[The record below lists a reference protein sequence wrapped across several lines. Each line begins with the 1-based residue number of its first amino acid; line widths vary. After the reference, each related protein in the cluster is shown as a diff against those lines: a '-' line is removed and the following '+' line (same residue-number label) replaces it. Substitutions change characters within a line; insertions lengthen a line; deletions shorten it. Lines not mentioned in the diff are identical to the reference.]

1 MLAACCRGGW
11 CCGCSCRGG
20 RCPGASPSH
29 CASAWPAAGCGSS
42 PSLGG
47 SGSRSSVR
55 CQTLLPGDIGFLIR
69 IGKRSMFKYITGKN
83 SQFLGGSWEV
93 YPLPVVE
100 VPPQAVSPVC
110 EWSCLGWGRSGSEQ
124 RAAPPELST
133 STLAV
138 SPHLLLPPLTIITAE
153 DTLCLLSV
161 V

>member
-1 MLAACCRGGW
+1 MKEN
-11 CCGCSCRGG
+11 SIG
-20 RCPGASPSH
+20 R
-29 CASAWPAAGCGSS
+29 
-42 PSLGG
+42 
-47 SGSRSSVR
+47 
-55 CQTLLPGDIGFLIR
+55 
-69 IGKRSMFKYITGKN
+69 
-83 SQFLGGSWEV
+83 V

-100 VPPQAVSPVC
+100 VPPHAVSPVC

-153 DTLCLLSV
+153 ETLCLLSV